1 MAIRYSG
8 DVEIRISFARGK
20 YRASLRAPGFRA
32 TGEISRVK
40 ALGGRSLSP
49 TGPEAYDVAALA
61 LLREARVQARA
72 EGFVLPTSGTFAIE
86 VRRTFQSPCPT
97 IHTRGARD

>member
-8 DVEIRISFARGK
+8 DVEIRISFVRGK

-32 TGEISRVK
+32 TGEISQTK
-40 ALGGRSLSP
+40 ALGSRSLSP
-49 TGPEAYDVAALA
+49 TSPGAYDVAALA
-61 LLREARVQARA
+61 LLREARAEARR
-72 EGFVLPTSGTFAIE
+72 EGFTLPTSGTFAIE

-97 IHTRGARD
+97 SHTRGARD